1 MTEGEDTNFWFEEK
15 WVRGKAAM
23 VWMGSIRWI
32 VDASREGAKLARN
45 EIKMQF
51 RAKPQSRKEVA
62 KKKYNR
68 GSVTRTR
75 KARKENSKGSN
86 SCCAV

>member
-1 MTEGEDTNFWFEEK
+1 MGKGESGDGLDGVN
-15 WVRGKAAM
+15 
-23 VWMGSIRWI
+23 RWI

-51 RAKPQSRKEVA
+51 RAKSQSRKEVA

-68 GSVTRTR
+68 GSITQRR
-75 KARKENSKGSN
+75 KARKKKYKKAAIR
-86 SCCAV
+86 AVQCVG